1 MSLSPF
7 SKGFPISIGD
17 VQEEINRVFDR
28 MWHGGI
34 STAPLDGQKWA
45 PATDVIDE
53 PTQYVVTAEVPGL
66 GVEEIEVTFDE
77 GELMLKGH
85 KVAGRTAEE
94 GIAFVRRERRF
105 GNFCRRIPIPERV
118 NAEAI
123 SARCAKGVLEIILP
137 KKEIPQRKTVKI
149 EVAE

>member
-1 MSLSPF
+1 MSL
-7 SKGFPISIGD
+7 GD

-45 PATDVIDE
+45 PAIDVIDE

-66 GVEEIEVTFDE
+66 SVEEIEVTFDE
-77 GELMLKGH
+77 GELVLKGH
-85 KVAGRTAEE
+85 KIAGRTADE
-94 GIAFVRRERRF
+94 GISFVRRERRY
-105 GNFCRRIPIPERV
+105 GNFSRRVSIPERI

-123 SARCAKGVLEIILP
+123 SARCTKGVLEIILP
-137 KKEIPQRKTVKI
+137 KKEIPQRKTVRI
-149 EVAE
+149 EAAD